1 MVTPEFQEMIL
12 KVIEHAETAKLSEFQ
27 LITTWAEYRK
37 FKDKCKAFKLLVNGL
52 RKSSNRLFKRHCRSV
67 IAGISDVTTLLA
79 YQRLYMAMEFYKKE
93 VEILTDMI
101 DEYETY
107 LFSGSLFWAYIGF
120 RRCEED
126 MIDFRKKD

>member
-27 LITTWAEYRK
+27 LITTWAEYRTYK
-37 FKDKCKAFKLLVNGL
+37 GKRKAFKLLVNGL
-52 RKSSNRLFKRHCRSV
+52 RKSSNRLFKKYCRAV
-67 IAGISDVTTLLA
+67 TAGISNFTTLLA
-79 YQRLYMAMEFYKKE
+79 YQRLIATKAFYEKE
-93 VEILTDMI
+93 VETLTDMI

-107 LFSGSLFWAYIGF
+107 LFSGDLFWAYIGF

-126 MIDFRKKD
+126 MIDFRKKN